1 MLNNVEQISGKK
13 LKKKTTLS
21 RASVTKGM
29 IKQSTAGTAQ
39 WRQASK
45 KIRATSSMGCR
56 RKYRQRS
63 AWREIFVSEC
73 RCGGGGRGRGG
84 GRGAFDEGVGGEG
97 FPAEEEHEE
106 RGAGQLGVVGWPHH
120 GGGAP
125 GGSGGPLAPTTDH
138 RRVGSEGGGRVW
150 F

>member
-1 MLNNVEQISGKK
+1 M
-13 LKKKTTLS
+13 
-21 RASVTKGM
+21 TKGM

-45 KIRATSSMGCR
+45 KSEQHHQWDVAGSTGSGARGE
-56 RKYRQRS
+56 RS
-63 AWREIFVSEC
+63 LFPSVAVA
-73 RCGGGGRGRGG
+73 GGEGRGRGG
-84 GRGAFDEGVGGEG
+84 SRGAFDEGVGGEG
-97 FPAEEEHEE
+97 LPAEEEHEE
-106 RGAGQLGVVGWPHH
+106 RGAGQLGVVGRPHH

-138 RRVGSEGGGRVW
+138 GRVGSEGVGPVW